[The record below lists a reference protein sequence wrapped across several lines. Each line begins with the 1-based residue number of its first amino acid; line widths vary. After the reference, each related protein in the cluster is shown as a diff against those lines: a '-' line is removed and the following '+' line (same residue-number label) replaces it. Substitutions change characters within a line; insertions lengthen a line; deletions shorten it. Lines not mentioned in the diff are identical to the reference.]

1 MLISDDIKLDYS
13 DVLIKPKRSTLK
25 SRKEVDLFRDTKPH
39 LYMCGHDHCKSL
51 IVKDDITLVVS
62 GTGGESYD
70 EPNVNL
76 KNMSD
81 CELDYFSPSLGV
93 AILRIKNN
101 SLALDFYNE
110 KGFKEYSHKVLE
122 K

>member
-1 MLISDDIKLDYS
+1 MCI
-13 DVLIKPKRSTLK
+13 
-25 SRKEVDLFRDTKPH
+25 RDR
-39 LYMCGHDHCKSL
+39 
-51 IVKDDITLVVS
+51 S

-76 KNMSD
+76 GSMTD

-101 SLALDFYNE
+101 SLVIDFYNE
-110 KGFKEYSHKVLE
+110 KGFREYHHMISV
-122 K
+122 